1 MKSAP
6 GCALEFSLFG
16 PRFLQPLNTMWG
28 GGRTRHGLRAQRYDK
43 GN

>member
-16 PRFLQPLNTMWG
+16 PRLQPLNTMWG